1 MPERLKYLTIAF
13 DARDVTLTWE
23 ARQQLMARLR
33 HVASNARIR
42 DSIQAVG
49 ATGPVTFGA
58 GQKQALLNVLRV
70 WSRDRDGY
78 EPMPLELYK
87 LRNVLIEDLGQ
98 SDV

>member
-1 MPERLKYLTIAF
+1 MPDDGHYLTIAF

-49 ATGPVTFGA
+49 ADGLVTLGA
-58 GQKQALLNVLRV
+58 GQKLALLEILRV

-98 SDV
+98 SGP

>member
-1 MPERLKYLTIAF
+1 MAERFKHLTVAF
-13 DARDVTLTWE
+13 AARDVTLSWQ

-49 ATGPVTFGA
+49 TTGPVTLGA
-58 GQKQALLNVLRV
+58 GQKRALLNVLRV
-70 WSRDRDGY
+70 WSLDREGY

-98 SDV
+98 SDA